1 MRVKIPHRLIKIIVM
16 KFIVYCEFYGKK
28 LKIGVE
34 ADNEFRAD
42 LEVRNRLRILEIK
55 QIVHLTK
62 YGYSTAML
70 RNQLWTVQSIRSGAA
85 RLYPR
90 SSNR

>member
-1 MRVKIPHRLIKIIVM
+1 M

-42 LEVRNRLRILEIK
+42 LEVRKRLRILEIK
-55 QIVHLTK
+55 QIVPEKTEDQQMFESLK
-62 YGYSTAML
+62 DIFNMK
-70 RNQLWTVQSIRSGAA
+70 
-85 RLYPR
+85 
-90 SSNR
+90 